1 MKVYNKPFEKVLIV
15 LTIVAVILSIFNTSL
30 IPFIFTFPAI
40 LFFVRLVHDFS
51 GKNDSQASKNL
62 KTAVIFFIILCIFNT
77 SLIPFIFSFPAI
89 LFLVRM
95 VQDFTGKNDSQSS
108 KNLTPAVIFVII
120 FAITFRLL
128 N

>member
-1 MKVYNKPFEKVLIV
+1 MKAYNKPFEKVLIV
-15 LTIVAVILSIFNTSL
+15 LTILAVILSIFN
-30 IPFIFTFPAI
+30 I
-40 LFFVRLVHDFS
+40 
-51 GKNDSQASKNL
+51 
-62 KTAVIFFIILCIFNT
+62 

-95 VQDFTGKNDSQSS
+95 VQVFRGKNDSQAS
-108 KNLTPAVIFVII
+108 KNLTTTVIFVII

>member
-15 LTIVAVILSIFNTSL
+15 LTIVAVILSIFKMSF
-30 IPFIFTFPAI
+30 IP
-40 LFFVRLVHDFS
+40 L
-51 GKNDSQASKNL
+51 
-62 KTAVIFFIILCIFNT
+62 
-77 SLIPFIFSFPAI
+77 IFSFPAI

-95 VQDFTGKNDSQSS
+95 VQDFRGKNDSQAS
-108 KNLTPAVIFVII
+108 KNLTTAVIFVII